1 MSGEADRIG
10 EPLVQSSFEFAA
22 PPESF
27 DQLDEG
33 GSNASAIAFLRQGA
47 DWPFPVACLIG
58 PPRSGR
64 TTLARAWANSLQG
77 RVMSA
82 DELVREGLD
91 ALPPAGALALDP
103 ADTGLPDDLFLTL
116 INRVGETGGRLLL
129 TADTVPNTWPVDNRD
144 LASRLAG
151 MPVAQIERPDADM
164 IGIRLT
170 SLLARRFQT
179 LPQEVVRY
187 LAPRLK
193 RTYADIEACATR
205 LAGRAGP
212 GRDLTVL
219 LARSVLD
226 EMYGQD
232 DEPGEGTDDG

>member
-1 MSGEADRIG
+1 
-10 EPLVQSSFEFAA
+10 
-22 PPESF
+22 
-27 DQLDEG
+27 
-33 GSNASAIAFLRQGA
+33 
-47 DWPFPVACLIG
+47 
-58 PPRSGR
+58 
-64 TTLARAWANSLQG
+64 
-77 RVMSA
+77 MSA

-151 MPVAQIERPDADM
+151 MPVAQIERPDEDM

>member
-1 MSGEADRIG
+1 MSGEADGIG

-22 PPESF
+22 PPERF
-27 DQLDEG
+27 DQLDQG
-33 GSNASAIAFLRQGA
+33 RSNASAIAFLRQGA
-47 DWPFPVACLIG
+47 DWPFSVACLTG
-58 PPRSGR
+58 SPRSGR
-64 TTLARAWANSLQG
+64 TTLARAWANLLQA
-77 RVMSA
+77 RVMSG

-129 TADTVPNTWPVDNRD
+129 TADTVPNTWLVENRD

-151 MPVAQIERPDADM
+151 MPVAQIERPDEEM
-164 IGIRLT
+164 IGIRLN

-232 DEPGEGTDDG
+232 EEPGEGTDDG

>member
-22 PPESF
+22 PPETF

-33 GSNASAIAFLRQGA
+33 RSNASALAFLRQGA
-47 DWPFPVACLIG
+47 DWPFPVACLTG

-64 TTLARAWANSLQG
+64 TTLARAWANSLEG
-77 RVMSA
+77 RMVSA
-82 DELVREGLD
+82 EELVAEGLG
-91 ALPPAGALALDP
+91 AFPPGGALALDP

-129 TADTVPNTWPVDNRD
+129 TADTVPNTWLVENKD
-144 LASRLAG
+144 LASRLAAL
-151 MPVAQIERPDADM
+151 PVVEIERPDEDM

-179 LPQEVVRY
+179 LPQEVIRY

-219 LARSVLD
+219 LAKSVVD
-226 EMYGQD
+226 EMYGQEE
-232 DEPGEGTDDG
+232 EPGEGTDDG

>member
-1 MSGEADRIG
+1 MEQGVD
-10 EPLVQSSFEFAA
+10 AA
-22 PPESF
+22 
-27 DQLDEG
+27 L
-33 GSNASAIAFLRQGA
+33 SAG
-47 DWPFPVACLIG
+47 V
-58 PPRSGR
+58 
-64 TTLARAWANSLQG
+64 
-77 RVMSA
+77 
-82 DELVREGLD
+82 
-91 ALPPAGALALDP
+91 LALDP
-103 ADTGLPDDLFLTL
+103 ADMSMPDDLFLTL

-129 TADTVPNTWPVDNRD
+129 TSDTPPNTWLVANKD

-151 MPVAQIERPDADM
+151 LPVVQSERPDEAM

-205 LAGRAGP
+205 LAGKAGP

-219 LARSVLD
+219 LARSVIE
-226 EMYGQD
+226 EMYGRE
-232 DEPGEGTDDG
+232 DETGEGTGDG